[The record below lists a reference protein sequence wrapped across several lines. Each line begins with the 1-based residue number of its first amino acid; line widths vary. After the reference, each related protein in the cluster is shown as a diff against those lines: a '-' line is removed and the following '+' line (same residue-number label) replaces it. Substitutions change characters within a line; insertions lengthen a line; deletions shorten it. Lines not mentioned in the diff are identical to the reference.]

1 MKILL
6 SGFEPFNK
14 ALTNASEIIVRE
26 IEKNAFDFEVVTVIL
41 PVIYRDAFQ
50 DLNELVR
57 AEKPDA
63 IISLGQ
69 AEGRTAISLE
79 RSASNRDD
87 APLAD
92 NSGEVRLDTV
102 IAEGAPESLS
112 TTLPIEEIYEELHLN
127 SIRVEYSDSAGNFLC
142 NNLFFNSQITFT
154 ECPSGFIHVPLVD
167 TQSDEFPEKPSI
179 PLSEAVRGIEIAL
192 KTTASLLTR
201 PT

>member
-26 IEKNAFDFEVVTVIL
+26 IEQQDFDFEVITVIL

-50 DLNELVR
+50 VLNELVTI
-57 AEKPDA
+57 EQPDA

-79 RSASNRDD
+79 RSANNRDD
-87 APLAD
+87 AQMAD
-92 NSGEVRLDTV
+92 NSGEARIDSV
-102 IAEGAPESLS
+102 IAEGAPESLP
-112 TTLPIEEIYEELHLN
+112 TTLPIEEIYKQLQLN

-167 TQSDEFPEKPSI
+167 TQLDEFPEKPSI

-192 KTTASLLTR
+192 KTTAFLLTR

>member
-26 IEKNAFDFEVVTVIL
+26 IEQQDFDFEVVTVIL

-50 DLNELVR
+50 FLHETVKR
-57 AEKPDA
+57 EQPDA

-69 AEGRTAISLE
+69 AEGRSAISLE
-79 RSASNRDD
+79 RLASNKDD
-87 APLAD
+87 VKMAD
-92 NSGEVRLDTV
+92 NSGEIRLESV
-102 IAEGAPESLS
+102 IAQDAPEFLP
-112 TTLPIEEIYEELHLN
+112 TTLPIEEIYKQLQLN

-142 NNLFFNSQITFT
+142 NNLFFNSQFTFT

-167 TQSDEFPEKPSI
+167 TQSDEFPGKPHI
-179 PLSEAVRGIEIAL
+179 PLSEAVQGIEITL
-192 KTTASLLTR
+192 KTTAFLLTK

>member
-41 PVIYRDAFQ
+41 PVIYREAFQ
-50 DLNELVR
+50 VLTELVR

-201 PT
+201 HT

>member
-6 SGFEPFNK
+6 TGFEPFNK

-26 IEKNAFDFEVVTVIL
+26 IEKQDFDFEVVTVIL

-50 DLNELVR
+50 VLNELVTI
-57 AEKPDA
+57 EQPDA
-63 IISLGQ
+63 IVSLGQ

-87 APLAD
+87 AQMAD
-92 NSGEVRLDTV
+92 NSGEMRLNSV
-102 IAEGAPESLS
+102 IALGAPESLP

-127 SIRVEYSDSAGNFLC
+127 SIRVEFSDSAGNFLC

-154 ECPSGFIHVPLVD
+154 ECSSGFIHVPLVD
-167 TQSDEFPEKPSI
+167 TQSDEFPGKPHI
-179 PLSEAVRGIEIAL
+179 PLSEAVRGIEITL
-192 KTTASLLTR
+192 KTTASFLTR

>member
-6 SGFEPFNK
+6 SGFEPFNN

-26 IEKNAFDFEVVTVIL
+26 IEQQDFDFEVVTLIL

-50 DLNELVR
+50 FLYETVKR
-57 AEKPDA
+57 EQPDA

-79 RSASNRDD
+79 RLASNKDD
-87 APLAD
+87 VKMAD
-92 NSGEVRLDTV
+92 NSGEIRLESV
-102 IAEGAPESLS
+102 IAQDAPEFLP
-112 TTLPIEEIYEELHLN
+112 TTLPIEEIYKQLQLN

-142 NNLFFNSQITFT
+142 NNLFFNSQFTFT

-167 TQSDEFPEKPSI
+167 TQSDEFPGKPHI
-179 PLSEAVRGIEIAL
+179 PLSEAVRGIEITL
-192 KTTASLLTR
+192 KTTAFLLTR